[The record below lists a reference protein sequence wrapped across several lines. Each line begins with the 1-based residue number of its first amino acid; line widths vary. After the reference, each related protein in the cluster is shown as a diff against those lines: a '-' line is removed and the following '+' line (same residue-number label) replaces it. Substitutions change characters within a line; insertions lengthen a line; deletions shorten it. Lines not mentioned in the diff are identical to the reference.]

1 MIFSEI
7 YGLYFRTME
16 KLIAEASSGT
26 LDRESFCRIV
36 RETAFSESELFIES
50 AIKSGEW
57 KVIDESYNTP
67 YEFSPRMPLTETEKR
82 WIKTVSLD
90 KKFKLFIDE
99 VPSWLEK
106 TEPLFSPDDI
116 LYPDRFSGGDDYESE
131 DYRKIFKTILKAL
144 KEDRKL
150 HIAYKSGK
158 GYFHEGD
165 FVPRRLE
172 YSPKEDKFR
181 LYTGNIFKNN
191 ILNLGR
197 IVKCCPGDPFRRES
211 LLPLKIK
218 KLEVRFEL
226 TNERNCLERA
236 LIHFSSFEKETV
248 RLERKKFLVTLRY
261 NENDESEILIR
272 LLQFG
277 QFVKVVAPEYMV
289 NLIKERIFNQKSC

>member
-7 YGLYFRTME
+7 YGLYFRTVE
-16 KLIAEASSGT
+16 KLIEKASVGA
-26 LDRESFCRIV
+26 LDREAFYKIV
-36 RETAFSESELFIES
+36 RETAFSESELFIEP

-57 KVIDESYNTP
+57 KVIDASYNTP
-67 YEFSPRMPLTETEKR
+67 YEFAPRMPLTETEKR

-90 KKFKLFIDE
+90 KKFKLFIDGE
-99 VPSWLEK
+99 PSWLKE
-106 TEPLFSPDDI
+106 TEPLFSPEDV
-116 LYPDRFSGGDDYESE
+116 LYPDRFSDGDDYDSE
-131 DYRKIFKTILKAL
+131 EYRRNFKTILKAL

-150 HIAYKSGK
+150 HISYRSGK

-172 YSPKEDKFR
+172 YSSKEDKFR
-181 LYTGNIFKNN
+181 LYTGNIFKSN

-197 IVKCCPGDPFRRES
+197 IESCRLSEPFRRES

-218 KLEVRFEL
+218 KSEVRFEL

-248 RLERKKFLVTLRY
+248 RLDGKRFLVKLKY
-261 NENDESEILIR
+261 NENDESEVLIR

-277 QFVKVVAPEYMV
+277 QFIKVVSPDYMV

>member
-99 VPSWLEK
+99 VPSWLEE

-144 KEDRKL
+144 K
-150 HIAYKSGK
+150 
-158 GYFHEGD
+158 
-165 FVPRRLE
+165 
-172 YSPKEDKFR
+172 
-181 LYTGNIFKNN
+181 
-191 ILNLGR
+191 
-197 IVKCCPGDPFRRES
+197 
-211 LLPLKIK
+211 
-218 KLEVRFEL
+218 
-226 TNERNCLERA
+226 
-236 LIHFSSFEKETV
+236 
-248 RLERKKFLVTLRY
+248 
-261 NENDESEILIR
+261 
-272 LLQFG
+272 
-277 QFVKVVAPEYMV
+277 
-289 NLIKERIFNQKSC
+289 